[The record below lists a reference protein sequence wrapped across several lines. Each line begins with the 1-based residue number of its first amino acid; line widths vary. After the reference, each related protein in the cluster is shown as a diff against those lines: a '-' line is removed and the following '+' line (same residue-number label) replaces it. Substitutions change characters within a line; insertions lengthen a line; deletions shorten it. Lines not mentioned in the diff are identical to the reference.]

1 MTKETSAEFVDK
13 LLLYVRTDNFEAFCF
28 ALNRGMYFYGQNK
41 LSYLLHKD
49 LMNKIR
55 TADDKEEV
63 IYDNIEK
70 ESEAAT
76 YTILDMNDGAPIVLP
91 LSVNNIENI
100 SRSFESWRD
109 TKLQRILDPDA
120 RNNFDFAT
128 NHLMSQKGTSVVEV
142 KMMLMNMDIINSGD
156 FDAIFKSQNFKQ
168 QGRDNL
174 NKL

>member
-1 MTKETSAEFVDK
+1 MGGLNSELVKNLRLEGVGQLNEIIIIGGRKTNINSENVSKEELV
-13 LLLYVRTDNFEAFCF
+13 
-28 ALNRGMYFYGQNK
+28 
-41 LSYLLHKD
+41 SYLNDNIHTTKD

-55 TADDKEEV
+55 TAEDPEEV

-91 LSVNNIENI
+91 LSINNIENI

-109 TKLQRILDPDA
+109 AKLQRILDPDV

-128 NHLMSQKGTSVVEV
+128 NHLVSQKS
-142 KMMLMNMDIINSGD
+142 
-156 FDAIFKSQNFKQ
+156 
-168 QGRDNL
+168 DNL
-174 NKL
+174 LNLLAI